1 MLTTKNRPLRNRSLR
16 ERLFN
21 RYLCYYNWIGY
32 KIWRNCRQIRFAF
45 LTLISSVSMFL
56 SSSGLKPALAEDD
69 SDGGGGLCA
78 GFLCGAINKIV
89 TTPPYDSNSE
99 IVFAVFIGLQAVI
112 VAFLAWRVV
121 KVIQAREAG
130 EEYQSIVSSSVL
142 IVVALLVINYLADYV
157 MGVSSVE
164 S

>member
-1 MLTTKNRPLRNRSLR
+1 MLTTKNRLLRNGSLR

-21 RYLCYYNWIGY
+21 RYLYYYNWIGY
-32 KIWRNCRQIRFAF
+32 KIWRDRRQIRFAF

-56 SSSGLKPALAEDD
+56 FSSGLKPALAEDD

-89 TTPPYDSNSE
+89 TTPPYDANSE
-99 IVFAVFIGLQAVI
+99 IVLAVFIGLNAII
-112 VAFLAWRVV
+112 VAFLAWRIV
-121 KVIQAREAG
+121 KVIQARDAG
-130 EEYQSIVSSSVL
+130 EEYQSIASSAIL
-142 IVVALLVINYLADYV
+142 IVVALLIVNYLADYI

-164 S
+164 G

>member
-21 RYLCYYNWIGY
+21 RYLYYYNWIGY
-32 KIWRNCRQIRFAF
+32 KIRKDRRQIRFAF

-56 SSSGLKPALAEDD
+56 SSSGLKPALAEGD

-89 TTPPYDSNSE
+89 TTPPYDSDSE
-99 IVFAVFIGLQAVI
+99 MIWAVFVGVNAII
-112 VAFLAWRVV
+112 VAFLAWRVA
-121 KVIQAREAG
+121 KVIQARDAG
-130 EEYQSIVSSSVL
+130 EEYQSIASSAVL
-142 IVVALLVINYLADYV
+142 IVVALLVVNYLADYI

-164 S
+164 G